1 MRTILTR
8 IATAAAALTL
18 TAVLAPP
25 QAALATPTTPAVPT
39 PPATPPPSLIPASS
53 LTAPGPLKLV
63 FGSLQADDLEESGED
78 EVRVELK
85 EPDGSHYYIWPT
97 NGDEADT
104 KVRTC
109 WVWTSYASDCSAGST
124 QRAAGPYIHLTAH
137 PGATFTIEV
146 WEDDH
151 IGDDLLLR
159 IPVTIGSGEGPQYIN
174 ATSPA
179 GKGFSYRL
187 AARIEP
193 A

>member
-39 PPATPPPSLIPASS
+39 TPPPSLIPASS

-174 ATSPA
+174 ATSAA

>member
-1 MRTILTR
+1 MSTMLTR

-25 QAALATPTTPAVPT
+25 QTALAAPTAPAD
-39 PPATPPPSLIPASS
+39 PATPPPSLVEASS
-53 LTAPGPLKLV
+53 LAAGPLKLV

-109 WVWTSYASDCSAGST
+109 WVWTSDASDCSAGST
-124 QRAAGPYIHLTAH
+124 RRAAGPYVHLTGH

-159 IPVTIGSGEGPQYIN
+159 IPVTIGSGEGTQYIN
-174 ATSPA
+174 ATSPG